1 LNIQSL
7 FTQQSGHEAIG
18 TTQMKR
24 VCAWC
29 NKLMGN
35 VGAAEDGD
43 DLITHTICEECSDNL
58 DFQLGVSL
66 QRYLDSLKIPIAL
79 IDGMGNILKT
89 NSEAGKMPAPPACKH
104 GRGWQGRI
112 YECAHARLPQR
123 CSNTIHCSG
132 CTIRFAVTET
142 FNSGRGFS
150 CVPALVN
157 GCTSSPAQ
165 KCDYLISTSL
175 VNGIVLLK
183 IERT

>member
-1 LNIQSL
+1 
-7 FTQQSGHEAIG
+7 
-18 TTQMKR
+18 MKR

-29 NKLMGN
+29 NKLMGTA
-35 VGAAEDGD
+35 GATEDTDG
-43 DLITHTICEECSDNL
+43 LITHTICEECSDNL

-79 IDGMGNILKT
+79 VDGMGNLLKI
-89 NSEAGKMPAPPACKH
+89 NAEAGKISISAEFVDGH
-104 GRGWQGRI
+104 EWHGRI

-175 VNGIVLLK
+175 VNGMVLLK
-183 IERT
+183 IERI